1 MATNLLREF
10 PSMGEVE
17 FAAENH
23 TPDVVAEGKGDVR
36 VFAEPRQTFGK
47 IGLVLRR

>member
-1 MATNLLREF
+1 MGQRLLNGF
-10 PSMGEVE
+10 PSFAAVE
-17 FAAENH
+17 FSAENH
-23 TPDVVAEGKGDVR
+23 TPDKVAEGSDEVR